1 MWDLKMENEKLELIS
16 SMEFEENVP
25 IYKIIDFLN
34 KSLKDKNIIV
44 GLSRSHNKIVISIY
58 QT

>member
-1 MWDLKMENEKLELIS
+1 MENERLELIS

-25 IYKIIDFLN
+25 IYKIVDFLN
-34 KSLKDKNIIV
+34 KSLKDKNIII
-44 GLSRSHNKIVISIY
+44 GLSKNHNKIIISIY

>member
-1 MWDLKMENEKLELIS
+1 MENEKLELIS
-16 SMEFEENVP
+16 SMEFEEDAP
-25 IYKIIDFLN
+25 LYKIIDFVN

-44 GLSRSHNKIVISIY
+44 GLSKNHNKIVISIY

>member
-1 MWDLKMENEKLELIS
+1 MENEKLELIS
-16 SMEFEENVP
+16 SMEFEEDVP
-25 IYKIIDFLN
+25 LYKIIDFMN

-44 GLSRSHNKIVISIY
+44 GLSKNNNNKIIISIY